1 MKAIHQFVAG
11 YSRGDAISN
20 EALLIRNI
28 FRSWGYTSEICSE
41 TRRILPE
48 LRKDALDIEAV
59 RAIIE
64 PDDIV
69 LLHLSIGSIVND
81 VFANLPCRKAIL
93 YHNITPSEYLRG
105 VQEEV
110 AMNLAK
116 GREQAKRLTAVATVN
131 LADSAYNAR
140 EFEQMGCVSVGVLP
154 LILNFDALRKGSDRR
169 QYALFDD
176 GKTNILFVG
185 RCVPN
190 KRIEDIL
197 YAFHYFQRYVEPNS
211 RLILAGSYN
220 GMESYQAYQLTIQKE
235 LKLRDVVFTGSIPQ
249 QSLNACYGV
258 ADLFLCMSEHEGFCI
273 PVLEAMALD
282 LPVLAHAAAA
292 VPDTMDGAG
301 VLFHQKE
308 YDAIAE
314 MMGRLCRET
323 TLREA
328 VIDGQRQR
336 IERYESRNL
345 EQELRQHL
353 APLLDDEKKQ

>member
-1 MKAIHQFVAG
+1 M
-11 YSRGDAISN
+11 RG
-20 EALLIRNI
+20 I

-48 LRKDALDIEAV
+48 LRKDALDIEAIRTTV
-59 RAIIE
+59 K

-69 LLHLSIGSIVND
+69 LLHLSIGSVVND
-81 VFANLPCRKAIL
+81 VFASLPCRKAIL
-93 YHNITPSEYLRG
+93 YHNITPPDYLRG

-116 GREQAKRLTAVATVN
+116 GREQAKRLATVASVN

-140 EFEQMGCVSVGVLP
+140 EFEQMGCASVGVLP
-154 LILNFDALRKGSDRR
+154 LILDFGALRNGLDRR
-169 QYALFDD
+169 QRALFDD

-197 YAFHYFQRYVEPNS
+197 YAFHYFQRYVDSNS

-220 GMESYQAYQLTIQKE
+220 GMEAYHAYQLTVQKE

-249 QSLNACYGV
+249 QSLNACYRV

-282 LPVLAHAAAA
+282 VPVLAHAAAA

-314 MMGRLCRET
+314 MMGRLCQVSP
-323 TLREA
+323 LREA
-328 VIDGQRQR
+328 VLAGQRQR
-336 IERYESRNL
+336 IERYESRDL
-345 EQELRQHL
+345 PKELRGHL
-353 APLLDDEKKQ
+353 APLLDDAKGR